1 MGQFIPDLH
10 FFIMK
15 KTITNIHPKHTIQTD
30 HAMHIKTIALVFL
43 YLFSGC
49 CVSVV
54 LKIPCTISEETLS
67 AYNTVVTEF
76 QGTVNLSD
84 PFSISQK
91 VVLEFT
97 NGSKTYLYTQ
107 VCETDSSEI
116 RISHFIDTDNA
127 ANIYN
132 KLVHKTPIVNP
143 TNQYQ
148 MPSNLPLSTTTA
160 KTPTTT
166 TPDSKYE
173 LGFELSDEMDN
184 SLEAPI
190 TVEPATLQNVSI
202 KVSNTFTRHSMGKD
216 LERDLRTL
224 SPNFYDDDDDVPTA
238 YQPKGSYFYNV
249 QHSIRRFTRSTPGL
263 ASDKLNQMSRN
274 LIRYSTAKQIL
285 AKRLFKMEKQE
296 EQLITLF
303 YASML
308 MAVRSPPY
316 RCVNISVYTQVVEC
330 YADILSRPHGK
341 RSHNRLLRYIF
352 IEINVLQGRI
362 ASETE
367 LYDKYLWRISK
378 TSQST

>member
-1 MGQFIPDLH
+1 
-10 FFIMK
+10 MK
-15 KTITNIHPKHTIQTD
+15 KTTKIHSTSSISIAETTD
-30 HAMHIKTIALVFL
+30 MKRIALL
-43 YLFSGC
+43 ILHLFSGC

-54 LKIPCTISEETLS
+54 LKIPCSVSEETLS

-116 RISHFIDTDNA
+116 QISHFIDTDTA
-127 ANIYN
+127 SNIYN
-132 KLVHKTPIVNP
+132 KLVHKAPIVNP
-143 TNQYQ
+143 DNHYK
-148 MPSNLPLSTTTA
+148 PLPDLQVSQTDATTS
-160 KTPTTT
+160 TTT
-166 TPDSKYE
+166 TPDPRYA
-173 LGFELSDEMDN
+173 LGIHLSDEWDN
-184 SLEAPI
+184 A
-190 TVEPATLQNVSI
+190 VEPHVTTTPSALQNVSI
-202 KVSNTFTRHSMGKD
+202 KVSNTFTRHSMGRE
-216 LERDLRTL
+216 LERDLRNL
-224 SPNFYDDDDDVPTA
+224 SPNFYDDEDEIPIA

-249 QHSIRRFTRSTPGL
+249 QDSIRRFTRST
-263 ASDKLNQMSRN
+263 SESNKN
-274 LIRYSTAKQIL
+274 LDQVSKNLLRYSTAKQIL

-308 MAVRSPPY
+308 MAVRSPPH
-316 RCVNISVYTQVVEC
+316 RCVNIMVYTQVVEC
-330 YADILSRPHGK
+330 YAEILSRPNGR

-367 LYDKYLWRISK
+367 LYDRYLWRINK
-378 TSQST
+378 TSQLA